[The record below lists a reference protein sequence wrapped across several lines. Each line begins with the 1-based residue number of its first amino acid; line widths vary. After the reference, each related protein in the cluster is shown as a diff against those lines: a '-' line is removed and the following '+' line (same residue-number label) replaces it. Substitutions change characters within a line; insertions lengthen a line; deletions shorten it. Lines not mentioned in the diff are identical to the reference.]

1 MAIRIDASLLNP
13 VPAGSDGLLVLDLQG
28 KVCSCD
34 GLTAERFGSSEADL
48 VERPIAS
55 LIPALPFRPNTPGY
69 NVAYTSLWFPSGTWR
84 TLLGLKP
91 DGQSFPLQLSAA
103 MLRMK
108 DERRI
113 VLGLRQPAV
122 DSATRKRL
130 PDQEQTSAHDA
141 YAAT

>member
-1 MAIRIDASLLNP
+1 MQIDESQLNP
-13 VPAGSDGLLVLDLQG
+13 IPAGSDGLLVLDLQG
-28 KVCSCD
+28 RVRSCD

-69 NVAYTSLWFPSGTWR
+69 NVAYTGLWFPCGTWR

-108 DERRI
+108 NERRI
-113 VLGLRQPAV
+113 VLGLRQPDV
-122 DSATRKRL
+122 ESATGKRL
-130 PDQEQTSAHDA
+130 HVTEQTSVHDA